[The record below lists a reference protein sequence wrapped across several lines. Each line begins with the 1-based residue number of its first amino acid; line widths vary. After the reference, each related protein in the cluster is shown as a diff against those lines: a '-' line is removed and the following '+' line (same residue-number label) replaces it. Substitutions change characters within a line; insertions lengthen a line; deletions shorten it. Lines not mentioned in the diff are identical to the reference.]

1 MATTAAARAVKHDR
15 QHTMNTRNGTL
26 SPVSTDSQEWS
37 PITRYTNFAG
47 ENPYSPTLPPSTY
60 GGSQYNNN
68 PNNANS
74 PNNPNRNPANNPNNN
89 NPNTTDGAM
98 LNGMRQQGNG
108 NPSPPSSVGRSS
120 DGTGLY
126 ASSLAGSDSGMST
139 RKMQSLE
146 ETMAEHF
153 RVLKVYL
160 GPYLNDAQGNPR
172 PSRAKD
178 KLTRLSSVQFQE
190 LSTDVYD
197 ESLRRETDRKRG
209 GPGAPGNDTPKF
221 LLPKN
226 NFHPKR
232 NQARQKL
239 STLPL
244 ERFRQLA
251 TDVFYELERR
261 FPRFTTGDLA
271 RSASP
276 AASIASRISNRGP
289 PSRAGTPNGSMDGRM
304 GGRPPPGPGYRGP
317 PPQGDPRGMQGPPGG
332 LAPGSQPNEFGR
344 ALPKTF
350 QQNTI
355 VPNKGMLV
363 EDDDDSAADDDDAF
377 NLEGAAA
384 RRQTNKSAKSM
395 SMAQEKMVA
404 ELQKQVAELQSKTSA
419 LEGTLQD
426 KDEEL
431 QRTKEAHST
440 KDSSN
445 ASERADWDE
454 LRYTLQD
461 KVEQAESLNASLRSE
476 LDRIRSDH
484 EQEQQSLRA
493 QLADLESNPPQQA
506 YNSGSDEWRQRCE
519 ELERE
524 LSEQQQVADEVR
536 KDAYTSL
543 QEMRELSARSDAAVE
558 KEERLTSQVASLEA
572 ELKEWKSRY
581 ARSKTQLRTLKASSI
596 GLSGLASP
604 DIANYNRDSSLT
616 TPDGLVRD
624 VHVTNFQL
632 SIDEL
637 LQKARRVDA
646 EQTLE
651 SMRSVVKCV
660 RAITGEI
667 DSTPLS
673 QMQSPTSSV
682 SIDLMATPER
692 QQAKL
697 KSRVSATANN
707 LITATKNHTS
717 SNGLSPVSLL
727 DAAAS
732 HLSTA
737 VVELVKLVKV
747 RSTPD
752 DELDRD
758 QPDREENNDM
768 PMPLKPTVFGGYGAF
783 TPNSVGNNASENTS
797 TINTNGVGPDRG
809 HQRGLSS
816 KGSNATGYS
825 GYSSPYSGYG
835 RESAGLNAV
844 NSQDDVGMTE
854 FKNYLEDQTALLVQS
869 IQPLVNLIRSS
880 PTSTPAEEQQIYNYI
895 QDISRA
901 VDDTGDR
908 TYDAVKQLSN
918 PALQKHA
925 IPVIQVLDDC
935 RRDMLDI
942 DIRNGGREKVPP
954 LAFKTARAL
963 KELVL
968 RVDRIESGEL
978 TVDQTLKT
986 DL

>member
-1 MATTAAARAVKHDR
+1 
-15 QHTMNTRNGTL
+15 MNTRNGTL

-37 PITRYTNFAG
+37 PITRYTNLAG

-60 GGSQYNNN
+60 GGSNYGGSST
-68 PNNANS
+68 P
-74 PNNPNRNPANNPNNN
+74 
-89 NPNTTDGAM
+89 DGGM
-98 LNGMRQQGNG
+98 LNGMRPQGNG

-126 ASSLAGSDSGMST
+126 AASLAGSDISMNN
-139 RKMQSLE
+139 RKMQVLE

-153 RVLKVYL
+153 KVLKVYL

-178 KLTRLSSVQFQE
+178 KLTRLSGVQFQE

-197 ESLRRETDRKRG
+197 ESLRREEDRKRG
-209 GPGAPGNDTPKF
+209 GPNAPGNATPKY

-261 FPRFTTGDLA
+261 FPRFTTGDLT

-276 AASIASRISNRGP
+276 AASIASRISDRGP
-289 PSRAGTPNGSMDGRM
+289 PPRNGSMDSRM

-317 PPQGDPRGMQGPPGG
+317 PPPGDPRGMQGPPGG
-332 LAPGSQPNEFGR
+332 LTPGSQANELGR
-344 ALPKTF
+344 PLPKTF

-355 VPNKGMLV
+355 VPNKGTLV
-363 EDDDDSAADDDDAF
+363 EDDDDSAGDDDDAF

-395 SMAQEKMVA
+395 SMAQEKMFA
-404 ELQKQVAELQSKTSA
+404 ELEKQVAELQEKTGA
-419 LEGTLQD
+419 LEGTLRD

-431 QRTKEAHST
+431 QRLKDAEGTRDST
-440 KDSSN
+440 N
-445 ASERADWDE
+445 ASERAEWDE
-454 LRYTLQD
+454 LRYSLQD
-461 KVEQAESLNASLRSE
+461 KVEKAENLNASLRSE

-484 EQEQQSLRA
+484 EKEQMSLRA
-493 QLADLESNPPQQA
+493 QITDLESNPPQQT
-506 YNSGSDEWRQRCE
+506 YDSGNDEWRQRCE

-524 LSEQQQVADEVR
+524 LGEQQQVAEEVR
-536 KDAYTSL
+536 RDASTFL

-558 KEERLTSQVASLEA
+558 KEERLTSQVSTLEQ

-604 DIANYNRDSSLT
+604 DIANYSRDPSLS
-616 TPDGLVRD
+616 TPDGLVKD
-624 VHVTNFQL
+624 VHIANFQL

-637 LQKARRVDA
+637 LQKARRVDS

-651 SMRSVVKCV
+651 SMRNVVKCV
-660 RAITGEI
+660 RAITGDI

-682 SIDLMATPER
+682 SGDLMASPEK

-707 LITATKNHTS
+707 LITATKNHAS
-717 SNGLSPVSLL
+717 SNGMSPVSLL

-747 RSTPD
+747 RPTPD
-752 DELDRD
+752 NELDRD
-758 QPDREENNDM
+758 VLDREEVGDM
-768 PMPLKPTVFGGYGAF
+768 PMPLKPTIFGGYSAF
-783 TPNSVGNNASENTS
+783 TPNSIGNNASDNS
-797 TINTNGVGPDRG
+797 SSNNPNGIGPDRG

-825 GYSSPYSGYG
+825 TYSSPYSGYG
-835 RESAGLNAV
+835 RESSGSNGINV
-844 NSQDDVGMTE
+844 QTDNGMTG
-854 FKNYLEDQTALLVQS
+854 FKNYLEDQTATLVQS

-880 PTSTPAEEQQIYNYI
+880 PESTPAEEQQIYEYI

-908 TYDAVKQLSN
+908 TYEAVKQLSN

-925 IPVIQVLDDC
+925 LPVVEVLDEC

-942 DIRNGGREKVPP
+942 DIRNGGRDEIPP

-986 DL
+986 DF

>member
-1 MATTAAARAVKHDR
+1 
-15 QHTMNTRNGTL
+15 MNTRTGTL
-26 SPVSTDSQEWS
+26 SPVSTASQEWS
-37 PITRYTNFAG
+37 PITRYTNLAG

-60 GGSQYNNN
+60 GGSQYGG
-68 PNNANS
+68 S
-74 PNNPNRNPANNPNNN
+74 S
-89 NPNTTDGAM
+89 TDGGM
-98 LNGMRQQGNG
+98 LNGMRPQGNG

-120 DGTGLY
+120 DGAGLY
-126 ASSLAGSDSGMST
+126 AASLAGSDTSMSS
-139 RKMQSLE
+139 RKLAALE

-178 KLTRLSSVQFQE
+178 KLTRLSGVQFQE

-197 ESLRRETDRKRG
+197 ESLRREQDRKRG
-209 GPGAPGNDTPKF
+209 GPAAPGNDTPKY

-261 FPRFTTGDLA
+261 YPRFTAGDIA
-271 RSASP
+271 RSSSP

-289 PSRAGTPNGSMDGRM
+289 ASRSGTPNGSMDGRM

-332 LAPGSQPNEFGR
+332 LAPGQQANEFGR
-344 ALPKTF
+344 PLPKTF

-355 VPNKGMLV
+355 VPSKGTLV
-363 EDDDDSAADDDDAF
+363 EDDDDSAADDDDDAF

-404 ELQKQVAELQSKTSA
+404 ELQKQIAELQSKTSD

-426 KDEEL
+426 RDDQLRELKDAEG
-431 QRTKEAHST
+431 S
-440 KDSSN
+440 KDN
-445 ASERADWDE
+445 DAASERAEWEE
-454 LRYTLQD
+454 LRSSLQD
-461 KVEQAESLNASLRSE
+461 KVHKAESLNASLRSE

-484 EQEQQSLRA
+484 DEEQNSLRA
-493 QLADLESNPPQQA
+493 QIAELESNPPQQVH
-506 YNSGSDEWRQRCE
+506 NGGSDEWRQRCE

-524 LSEQQQVADEVR
+524 LGEQQKVAQEVR
-536 KDAYTSL
+536 RDASTFL

-558 KEERLTSQVASLEA
+558 KEERLASQVSTLEE

-581 ARSKTQLRTLKASSI
+581 ARSKTQLRTLKASSV

-604 DIANYNRDSSLT
+604 DIANYSRDPSFSM
-616 TPDGLVRD
+616 PDGLVRD

-637 LQKARRVDA
+637 LQKARRVDP

-651 SMRSVVKCV
+651 SMRNVVKCV

-673 QMQSPTSSV
+673 QMQSPTSSI
-682 SIDLMATPER
+682 SGDIMSSPEK

-707 LITATKNHTS
+707 LITAAKNHAS

-747 RSTPD
+747 RPTPD
-752 DELDRD
+752 ADLDRD
-758 QPDREENNDM
+758 EQDREQDREEVDDM
-768 PMPLKPTVFGGYGAF
+768 PMPLKPTVFGGFSPF
-783 TPNSVGNNASENTS
+783 TPKSIGNANDNKISNDS
-797 TINTNGVGPDRG
+797 NGVGSNRG

-825 GYSSPYSGYG
+825 SYSAPYSGYG
-835 RESAGLNAV
+835 RESSGSNGV
-844 NSQDDVGMTE
+844 NNQTDRGMTE

-869 IQPLVNLIRSS
+869 IQPLVNLIRSN
-880 PTSTPAEEQQIYNYI
+880 PDSTPSEEQQIYGYI
-895 QDISRA
+895 QDISQA

-908 TYDAVKQLSN
+908 TYEAVKQLSN

-925 IPVIQVLDDC
+925 IPVVQILDDC

-942 DIRNGGREKVPP
+942 DIRNGGRDKVPP

-978 TVDQTLKT
+978 TAEQTLKT
-986 DL
+986 DF

>member
-1 MATTAAARAVKHDR
+1 M
-15 QHTMNTRNGTL
+15 
-26 SPVSTDSQEWS
+26 
-37 PITRYTNFAG
+37 
-47 ENPYSPTLPPSTY
+47 
-60 GGSQYNNN
+60 
-68 PNNANS
+68 
-74 PNNPNRNPANNPNNN
+74 
-89 NPNTTDGAM
+89 
-98 LNGMRQQGNG
+98 
-108 NPSPPSSVGRSS
+108 RSS
-120 DGTGLY
+120 
-126 ASSLAGSDSGMST
+126 
-139 RKMQSLE
+139 
-146 ETMAEHF
+146 
-153 RVLKVYL
+153 
-160 GPYLNDAQGNPR
+160 
-172 PSRAKD
+172 
-178 KLTRLSSVQFQE
+178 
-190 LSTDVYD
+190 
-197 ESLRRETDRKRG
+197 
-209 GPGAPGNDTPKF
+209 
-221 LLPKN
+221 
-226 NFHPKR
+226 
-232 NQARQKL
+232 
-239 STLPL
+239 
-244 ERFRQLA
+244 
-251 TDVFYELERR
+251 
-261 FPRFTTGDLA
+261 
-271 RSASP
+271 SP

-289 PSRAGTPNGSMDGRM
+289 PSRSGTPSGGMDNRM

-332 LAPGSQPNEFGR
+332 LAPGSQANEFGR
-344 ALPKTF
+344 PLPKTF

-355 VPNKGMLV
+355 VPNKGTLV

-395 SMAQEKMVA
+395 SMAQEKMVV
-404 ELQKQVAELQSKTSA
+404 ELQKQVADLQSKTSYM
-419 LEGTLQD
+419 EGTLQERE
-426 KDEEL
+426 EEL
-431 QRTKEAHST
+431 QKL
-440 KDSSN
+440 KDAEGSRDTN
-445 ASERADWDE
+445 TASERAGWDE
-454 LRYTLQD
+454 LRSSLQD
-461 KVEQAESLNASLRSE
+461 KVEQAENLNASLRSE
-476 LDRIRSDH
+476 LDRIRGDH
-484 EQEQQSLRA
+484 EDEQRSLRK
-493 QLADLESNPPQQA
+493 QIADLESNPPQQVH
-506 YNSGSDEWRQRCE
+506 NSGSDEWRLRCE

-524 LSEQQQVADEVR
+524 LSEQQQVAQEVR
-536 KDAYTSL
+536 RDASTFL

-558 KEERLTSQVASLEA
+558 KEERLTSQVSILEE

-581 ARSKTQLRTLKASSI
+581 ARSKTQLRTLKASSV

-604 DIANYNRDSSLT
+604 DIANYSRDPGFS

-637 LQKARRVDA
+637 LQKARRVDS

-651 SMRSVVKCV
+651 SMRNVVKCV

-682 SIDLMATPER
+682 SGDLLSSPEK

-707 LITATKNHTS
+707 LITAAKNHAS

-747 RSTPD
+747 RPTPES
-752 DELDRD
+752 ELDRGD
-758 QPDREENNDM
+758 LDGREVDDM
-768 PMPLKPTVFGGYGAF
+768 PMPLKPTVFGGYSNA
-783 TPNSVGNNASENTS
+783 NDSNGNGNA
-797 TINTNGVGPDRG
+797 INGIGPDRG

-825 GYSSPYSGYG
+825 AYSSPYSGYG
-835 RESAGLNAV
+835 RESSGSNGINGQA
-844 NSQDDVGMTE
+844 DRGMTD

-869 IQPLVNLIRSS
+869 IQPLVNLIRSN
-880 PTSTPAEEQQIYNYI
+880 PESTPSEEQQIYGYI

-908 TYDAVKQLSN
+908 TYEAVKQLSN

-925 IPVIQVLDDC
+925 IPVVQVLDDC

-942 DIRNGGREKVPP
+942 DIRNGGREKAPP

-978 TVDQTLKT
+978 TAEQTLKT
-986 DL
+986 DF

>member
-1 MATTAAARAVKHDR
+1 
-15 QHTMNTRNGTL
+15 MNTRNGTL
-26 SPVSTDSQEWS
+26 SPVSTASQEWS
-37 PITRYTNFAG
+37 PITRYTNLAG

-60 GGSQYNNN
+60 GGSQYG
-68 PNNANS
+68 AAGTNS
-74 PNNPNRNPANNPNNN
+74 
-89 NPNTTDGAM
+89 TDGAM
-98 LNGMRQQGNG
+98 LNGMRPQTNG

-126 ASSLAGSDSGMST
+126 AASLAGSDASMNN
-139 RKMQSLE
+139 RKMAVLE

-153 RVLKVYL
+153 RVLKIYL

-178 KLTRLSSVQFQE
+178 KLTRLSGVQFQE

-197 ESLRRETDRKRG
+197 ESLRREQDRKRG
-209 GPGAPGNDTPKF
+209 GPGAPTNDTPKY

-261 FPRFTTGDLA
+261 FPRFTAGDVP
-271 RSASP
+271 RSSSP

-289 PSRAGTPNGSMDGRM
+289 GPRPGTSNGSMDGRM

-332 LAPGSQPNEFGR
+332 LAPGSQANEFGR
-344 ALPKTF
+344 PLPKTF

-355 VPNKGMLV
+355 VPNKGTLV
-363 EDDDDSAADDDDAF
+363 EDDDDSALDDDDAF

-404 ELQKQVAELQSKTSA
+404 ELQKQVADLQNKTND

-426 KDEEL
+426 KDDEL
-431 QRTKEAHST
+431 QKL
-440 KDSSN
+440 KDAEGSRDEN
-445 ASERADWDE
+445 TASERAEWDE
-454 LRYTLQD
+454 LRVALQD
-461 KVEQAESLNASLRSE
+461 KVAKAENLNASLRSE
-476 LDRIRSDH
+476 LDRIRNDH
-484 EQEQQSLRA
+484 EDEQRNLRNQIA
-493 QLADLESNPPQQA
+493 NLESNPPQQA
-506 YNSGSDEWRQRCE
+506 HNSGNDDWRQRCE

-524 LSEQQQVADEVR
+524 LSEQQQVAQEVR
-536 KDAYTSL
+536 RDASTFL

-558 KEERLTSQVASLEA
+558 KEERLTSQVSSLEE

-604 DIANYNRDSSLT
+604 DIANYSRDSNVS

-624 VHVTNFQL
+624 VQVTNFQL

-637 LQKARRVDA
+637 LQKARRVDP

-651 SMRSVVKCV
+651 SMRNVVKCV

-682 SIDLMATPER
+682 SGDLMSNPEK

-707 LITATKNHTS
+707 LITATKNHAS

-747 RSTPD
+747 RPTPD
-752 DELDRD
+752 NELDRD
-758 QPDREENNDM
+758 ELARDEADDM
-768 PMPLKPTVFGGYGAF
+768 PMPLKPTVFGGYSVF
-783 TPNSVGNNASENTS
+783 TPNSINCPNGNMSSNN
-797 TINTNGVGPDRG
+797 INGIGPDRG
-809 HQRGLSS
+809 HQRGMSS

-825 GYSSPYSGYG
+825 SFSSPYSGYG
-835 RESAGLNAV
+835 RDSSGSHGV
-844 NSQDDVGMTE
+844 NGQHDNGVIE

-880 PTSTPAEEQQIYNYI
+880 PDSTPAEEQQIYAYI
-895 QDISRA
+895 QEISRA

-908 TYDAVKQLSN
+908 TYDTVKQLSN

-925 IPVIQVLDDC
+925 IPVVQVLDDC
-935 RRDMLDI
+935 RRDLLDV
-942 DIRNGGREKVPP
+942 DIRNGGRDKVPP

-978 TVDQTLKT
+978 TAEQTLNT